1 MPSPTTFKQS
11 PTLHNITPAEASP
24 TSAASSSLTVFNKNA
39 LETANSPLS
48 PQYTLSGT
56 DTNGDNAYVVPLPTG
71 SAAIDLSLF
80 YFDGTLTIL
89 PKVRVFGAIPAPK
102 VALSNSSSFKVLETH
117 PLHPSHGFSSL
128 PGLLAN
134 NLYSD
139 WTPLSDADDN
149 FLIEIGSSTDLEAWV
164 DVTGGAS
171 SSGWSRTTS
180 KTIFTRGATHVL
192 VLVSTAATGF
202 ASGFLAGHAVY

>member
-1 MPSPTTFKQS
+1 
-11 PTLHNITPAEASP
+11 
-24 TSAASSSLTVFNKNA
+24 
-39 LETANSPLS
+39 
-48 PQYTLSGT
+48 
-56 DTNGDNAYVVPLPTG
+56 
-71 SAAIDLSLF
+71 
-80 YFDGTLTIL
+80 
-89 PKVRVFGAIPAPK
+89 
-102 VALSNSSSFKVLETH
+102 
-117 PLHPSHGFSSL
+117 
-128 PGLLAN
+128 LAN